1 MSDKDRRKKDG
12 HDTNKDRQA
21 MRESVKERH
30 EHASGE
36 PGEDERDEGDRM
48 LNYKPG
54 TGSDRNTQNR
64 AT

>member
-12 HDTNKDRQA
+12 RDTNKDRQA
-21 MRESVKERH
+21 MREDVKERH
-30 EHASGE
+30 ERASEE
-36 PGEDERDEGDRM
+36 PRDLLRTEERIM
-48 LNYKPG
+48 NYKPG